1 MPPPVV
7 ELDVSA
13 HQTNVRLFSCPI
25 WDVGLGEASLAN
37 VDEVRTFVV
46 DKRRREHLSGRW
58 LLEQVLREFMRV
70 DASLV
75 MVIRDE
81 HRAPS
86 LTYINGVWVRTPLPS
101 ISIAHSQGRAFVAVG
116 PADRGIGVDAEPVGR
131 TMASNAF
138 DMMAKGEELTMLRK
152 HPQRAMNAWVAK
164 EAVQKSMGLGMH
176 LNPREIKIS
185 IGESQQE
192 ISIENSKIQLDI
204 WVENGYLLAL
214 ATRPRF
220 VTSSTPEERLLD
232 ETLLR
237 MSAEPDW
244 GVGCKTQR
252 GSV

>member
-58 LLEQVLREFMRV
+58 LLEQVLREFMKV

-101 ISIAHSQGRAFVAVG
+101 ISIAHSQGRALVAVG

-204 WVENGYLLAL
+204 WVYRALLVWQRRA
-214 ATRPRF
+214 P
-220 VTSSTPEERLLD
+220 
-232 ETLLR
+232 TLLWQPPQSPVR
-237 MSAEPDW
+237 HSSGHP
-244 GVGCKTQR
+244 VP
-252 GSV
+252 